1 MEYKLRDWIPLDK
14 LDWSGLSQNPSPG
27 AIELLQQNQNRIDWN
42 NITYNTNPDAMKII
56 EKNINKI
63 SNERFGLENLSQNPN
78 AASFLEKNP
87 KYINWQ
93 GLSSNPSPI
102 AIKLLEQNK
111 DKIHPHLLASNTNPK
126 AMPLLEKVEDINEI
140 FHNFIFKKLVKNP
153 NAIYFFKKYTDKLN
167 QSQLY
172 DILVNPGAID
182 FILENYPD
190 KLNLYLHRLSSNP
203 SPTAIELLEKNPD
216 KIDWEHL
223 AMNKSPDAIKLL
235 EKYPDKLRTRVGMF
249 GWPYLSRNPNAVN
262 LLENNVDKIMWEQ
275 LLKNPNP
282 SALSLI
288 EKHPEYVDIEKLDR
302 LHLWEDLS
310 ANPAIFQP
318 TIGEELGEELVD
330 KMTENYPKTVDSKFI
345 IGNVNKFLGG
355 RTNKKRRINK
365 RRTNKKRYN
374 KRRTNKRRR
383 VRKN

>member
-14 LDWSGLSQNPSPG
+14 LDWSGLSKNPSPG
-27 AIELLQQNQNRIDWN
+27 AIELLEQNQNRIDWN
-42 NITYNTNPDAMKII
+42 NITYNANPDAMKII

-63 SNERFGLENLSQNPN
+63 SNARFGLEKLSQNPN

-111 DKIHPHLLASNTNPK
+111 DKIHPHLLAINTNPK
-126 AMPLLEKVEDINEI
+126 AMPLLEKVKDINDI
-140 FHNFIFKKLVKNP
+140 FNGLIFEKLVKNP
-153 NAIYFFKKYTDKLN
+153 NAIYFFKKYPDKIKQYYWSTISEN
-167 QSQLY
+167 SSA
-172 DILVNPGAID
+172 VD

-190 KLNLYLHRLSSNP
+190 KLNWHELSKNP
-203 SPTAIELLEKNPD
+203 SPKAIELLEKNPD
-216 KIDWEHL
+216 KIDWEYL

-235 EKYPDKLRTRVGMF
+235 EKYPDKLRTRIGMI
-249 GWPYLSRNPNAVN
+249 GLMHLSANPNAVTI
-262 LLENNVDKIMWEQ
+262 LEKNRDIIDCSL
-275 LLKNPNP
+275 LLKNPSQN
-282 SALSLI
+282 SLNLI
-288 EKHPEYVDIEKLDR
+288 KNVCFDVEKLDMF
-302 LHLWEDLS
+302 HLWKDLS
-310 ANPAIFQP
+310 TNPVIFQP
-318 TIGEELGEELVD
+318 KIGEELGEELVD

-355 RTNKKRRINK
+355 RTNKR